1 MRQQSIAALA
11 LAAGLAGLA
20 LAGCSSMMGGSHASS
35 AKAASETPPGTT
47 SVAPTVTGQNSS
59 STPAPAP
66 TPK

>member
-1 MRQQSIAALA
+1 MQRKFTTAAA

-35 AKAASETPPGTT
+35 AKAASETPAGTT
-47 SVAPTVTGQNSS
+47 STAPAVTGQNSS

>member
-1 MRQQSIAALA
+1 MAAVALA
-11 LAAGLAGLA
+11 AGLA

-35 AKAASETPPGTT
+35 ARAASETPPGTT
-47 SVAPTVTGQNSS
+47 STAPTVTGQNSS